1 MELVLNALK
10 NSLSFLE
17 NPIFLLILAV
27 IGVIFYKRN
36 LNIEREQEYIVGEK
50 VNSALELT
58 FSQLTVGI
66 IGGIVASMLLFI
78 LGVTFNDNSAIEALF
93 ILSFI
98 LMFYKPRMICFSYS
112 GAILGLGA
120 LIISCIFN
128 GVMDYKI
135 ININTVSLISFVA
148 IMHLIEGVMVILD
161 GYRGAIPTFK
171 VKKGKIIGG
180 FKLSR
185 NWLVPTV
192 LIMFSVNKSLNDE
205 ITVSNLATKLGMLD
219 IKTLGSM
226 ALFAMSLYAM
236 VGFKA
241 KTFTLSKENK
251 AKESGE
257 IIIFYAIIL
266 LVLAQLSRVNIY
278 FEVSSLLLM
287 PIVHEAMLSYQRYRE
302 NNREYTYI
310 SDDGISV
317 LDFLPNSPLRSI
329 GIESGDRIISVNG
342 FKVREERDI
351 IRIKNE
357 YYGIITLELLKRN
370 GSIELHEVN
379 FRENE
384 KLHLILVPNSL
395 DKLNRNEENKF
406 EEVLK
411 RLKEEIRNKNS
422 IDLISMEIKEKE
434 IDNKGDKN

>member
-17 NPIFLLILAV
+17 NPIFLLTLAV

-128 GVMDYKI
+128 GVMNYKI

-236 VGFKA
+236 VGFKV

-379 FRENE
+379 LRENE

>member
-128 GVMDYKI
+128 GVIDYKI

-219 IKTLGSM
+219 IKTLGTM

-379 FRENE
+379 LRENE

>member
-379 FRENE
+379 LRENE

>member
-17 NPIFLLILAV
+17 NPIFLLTLAV

-128 GVMDYKI
+128 GVMNYKI

-379 FRENE
+379 LRENE

>member
-17 NPIFLLILAV
+17 NPIFLIILAV

-379 FRENE
+379 LRENE

>member
-219 IKTLGSM
+219 IKTLGTM

-379 FRENE
+379 LRENE

>member
-1 MELVLNALK
+1 MELILNALK
-10 NSLSFLE
+10 SSLRFLE
-17 NPIFLLILAV
+17 NPILLLTLVAV
-27 IGVIFYKRN
+27 GIVFYKKN

-78 LGVTFNDNSAIEALF
+78 LGVTFDDNSAIETLF

-120 LIISCIFN
+120 LIISHLSKGII
-128 GVMDYKI
+128 DYKI
-135 ININTVSLISFVA
+135 ISINTVSLILFVA
-148 IMHLIEGVMVILD
+148 IMHLIEGIMVILD
-161 GYRGAIPTFK
+161 GYRGAVPTFK
-171 VKKGKIIGG
+171 VNKGRIIGG

-192 LIMFSVNKSLNDE
+192 LIMFSANKPLQDE
-205 ITVSNLATKLGMLD
+205 IVVSNLATKLGMLD
-219 IKTLGSM
+219 VKTLGTM
-226 ALFAMSLYAM
+226 IFFAMSLYAM

-251 AKESGE
+251 AKESGG

-266 LVLAQLSRVNIY
+266 MVLAQLSRVNIY
-278 FEVSSLLLM
+278 FEGSSLLLM
-287 PIVHEAMLSYQRYRE
+287 PIIHEAMLSYQRYRE

-329 GIESGDRIISVNG
+329 GIESGDKITSVNG

-357 YYGIITLELLKRN
+357 YYSIITVELLKKN
-370 GSIELHEVN
+370 GSVELHEVN
-379 FRENE
+379 LRDNE

-395 DKLNRNEENKF
+395 DKLNKSEENKF

-411 RLKEEIRNKNS
+411 RLKKEIESKNS
-422 IDLISMEIKEKE
+422 IDLINMDIREKE
-434 IDNKGDKN
+434 IENKGDKN